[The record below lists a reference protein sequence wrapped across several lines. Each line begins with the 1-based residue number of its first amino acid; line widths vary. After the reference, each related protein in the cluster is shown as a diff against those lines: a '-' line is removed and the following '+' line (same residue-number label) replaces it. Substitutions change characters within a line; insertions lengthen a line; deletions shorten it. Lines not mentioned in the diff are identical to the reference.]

1 VTKFFSVFFIVAL
14 STIFTSIAAAAEV
27 YSVDMSVPIEFQ
39 LSLNCP
45 WVSVGNLQKVVI
57 AENEKIG
64 WTGGDL
70 GEALGDLFG
79 NSTGDV
85 NYTNVAAN
93 IPPYSRAILLDTQYF
108 NNNGQAQIIVEE
120 LSLIS
125 VTGDKYTMH
134 LSDKTRVLSQ
144 MKGQTGEAILIC
156 FTNDEEYVRVS
167 AQVTHQNVDG
177 SRPTMGISAF
187 TDENIVFLK

>member
-1 VTKFFSVFFIVAL
+1 MTTFLIRSFIVAI
-14 STIFTSIAAAAEV
+14 STIFTSMATAAEV
-27 YSVDMSVPIEFQ
+27 YSVDMSTPIEFQ
-39 LSLNCP
+39 MAVSCP

-70 GEALGDLFG
+70 GNALGNLFG
-79 NSTGDV
+79 DSTGDV
-85 NYTNVAAN
+85 NYTTVAAN
-93 IPPYSRAILLDTQYF
+93 IPASSKALLLDTQYF
-108 NNNGQAQIIVEE
+108 NNNGQAQILVEE

-134 LSDKTRVLSQ
+134 LSEETRMLSQ
-144 MKGQTGEAILIC
+144 RKGHTGEAILIC

-187 TDENIVFLK
+187 SDETTVFLK